1 MVYKI
6 RLKRTTN
13 IFYTNQPV
21 KVYLNDTYCG
31 ELSDNTTLE
40 LTSESKDIELRFD
53 YIDSMY
59 VHMSL
64 NQITNLTVYWSWI
77 IGRLSVIDHD
87 HTILSIKHKSRP
99 YVYMFFILVLIIATA
114 LLLLNRFLYKI
125 F

>member
-6 RLKRTTN
+6 RLKRSTN

-31 ELSDNTTLE
+31 ELVDNTTLE
-40 LTSESKDIELRFD
+40 LTSESKNIELRFD
-53 YIDSMY
+53 YKDSMY

-87 HTILSIKHKSRP
+87 HTILAIKHKSRP
-99 YVYMFFILVLIIATA
+99 YFYMFFVLVLILTA
-114 LLLLNRFLYKI
+114 VLLLLNRLI
-125 F
+125 N